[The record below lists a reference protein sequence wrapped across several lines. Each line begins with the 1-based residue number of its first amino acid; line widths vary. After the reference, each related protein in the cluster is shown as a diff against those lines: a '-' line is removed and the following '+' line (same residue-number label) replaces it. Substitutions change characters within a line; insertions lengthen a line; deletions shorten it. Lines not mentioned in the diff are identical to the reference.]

1 VFLRETIDKEVRLS
15 YLERIQRTLPEEYFA
30 VFPLKPEVE
39 QWKLISG
46 TSRKK
51 RADADRFGGGDDSEK
66 LVEALRARDDSA
78 VAEYL
83 DSNPNSGELL
93 VAATLFISHE
103 TPYSHTLPLN
113 ILELIKQ
120 HTSPSSLIGTI
131 MSFWRQRP
139 STGTVLALKYVDLGL
154 ITLNDVVAWLLQ
166 QNEWMRHLWGWEVIQ
181 LIYEKAGNQESKL
194 VGSEMQEDSN
204 GVNGSHKNERREILE
219 TIISDVDGC
228 FERQSELDREWVK
241 EWFAMVVRLFRS
253 EVNGLGGS
261 GWVGEI
267 LSAVQEYQRRVAD
280 VPM

>member
-1 VFLRETIDKEVRLS
+1 MFLRETIDKEVRLS

-30 VFPLKPEVE
+30 VFPMKPEVE

-46 TSRKK
+46 TSRKR

-120 HTSPSSLIGTI
+120 HTSPS
-131 MSFWRQRP
+131 
-139 STGTVLALKYVDLGL
+139 
-154 ITLNDVVAWLLQ
+154 
-166 QNEWMRHLWGWEVIQ
+166 
-181 LIYEKAGNQESKL
+181 
-194 VGSEMQEDSN
+194 
-204 GVNGSHKNERREILE
+204 
-219 TIISDVDGC
+219 
-228 FERQSELDREWVK
+228 
-241 EWFAMVVRLFRS
+241 
-253 EVNGLGGS
+253 
-261 GWVGEI
+261 
-267 LSAVQEYQRRVAD
+267 
-280 VPM
+280 